1 MAQKDSSDSE
11 QPSRLISSA
20 QYLGLSTE
28 TIDLNSAIYEQLTES
43 GSFDLRGFQLS
54 SIGRLLNAVPTPV
67 LLIDSRFSIIF
78 ANESSRKLGGEV
90 FKIQSAPFSTLFTR
104 PADAAK
110 FQGLLQKLFSTR
122 KLQVG
127 EGLVE
132 MGTNRLW
139 CRMSFRSLR
148 VAQSRFVLLLIEDLT
163 LEKKQQLLTETHKET
178 MRQARDKFEK
188 LLHERTGQLKR
199 INEQLRQEVEERTKA
214 QRALEIGQESFSS
227 IVEKTLDGIA
237 VLDRQG
243 VILYCNPTTARFL
256 GRSPQSLIGERLSVS
271 PIPGRFTEMP
281 IFRHGG
287 DVGTAEMRVGR
298 TQWKGKAAYLA
309 ILSDIT
315 ERKRTEQEMLRAQKL
330 ESLELIA
337 GGLAHDFNN
346 LLTANVANI
355 SLAKI
360 RAEAGSPVRDALAK
374 AEKAASK
381 ARELTRQLL
390 TFAKGRASVKT
401 VTSLVLLIE
410 ECVALALSGSNIKCK
425 QRVADDLWTTE
436 IDPSQI
442 SMVFQNILIN
452 AQQAMPNGGTITVKA
467 ENVLVGAESELEGA
481 SATKPKYVR
490 VTVSD
495 TGSGIS
501 AENLSKIFDP
511 YFTTKSKGTGLG
523 LATSYAV
530 IKKHGGRIEVGSHVG
545 KGTTFQVYLP
555 ASDQGIAIPETLD
568 RPLIRGQGRIL
579 LMDDEEDIR
588 EVASSLLTLLGYQV
602 ETAGNGSQAL
612 EKYIAAMA
620 SKRPFTVVIMDL
632 TIPGGMGGEEAVKRL
647 LAIDPKAK
655 VIISS
660 GHIGKPIMS
669 DYKDYGF
676 AGAIAKPYNAAE
688 LGEALR
694 KAITGETNSQG

>member
-1 MAQKDSSDSE
+1 VAQKDSPDSE
-11 QPSRLISSA
+11 HPSRLISSA

-54 SIGRLLNAVPTPV
+54 SVGRLLNAVPTPV

-90 FKIQSAPFSTLFTR
+90 FKIESTPFSTLFTR

-188 LLHERTGQLKR
+188 LLQERTGQLKR

-237 VLDRQG
+237 VLDCHG
-243 VILYCNPTTARFL
+243 AILYCNPNAARFL
-256 GRSPQSLIGERLSVS
+256 GSTPQSLIGERLSVS
-271 PIPGRFTEMP
+271 AIPGRITEMP
-281 IFRHGG
+281 ILRQRG
-287 DVGTAEMRVGR
+287 DAGTAEMRVGR

-315 ERKRTEQEMLRAQKL
+315 ERKRTEQEMLRTQKL

-360 RAEAGSPVRDALAK
+360 RAEAGSPVRDALTK
-374 AEKAASK
+374 A
-381 ARELTRQLL
+381 
-390 TFAKGRASVKT
+390 GRASVKT
-401 VTSLVLLIE
+401 VTSLVLLLE

-425 QRVADDLWTTE
+425 QRFADELWTTE

-467 ENVLVGAESELEGA
+467 ENVIVGAESELEGA

-545 KGTTFQVYLP
+545 KGTTFHVYLP
-555 ASDQGIAIPETLD
+555 ASDQRITIPETSH
-568 RPLIRGQGRIL
+568 RSLIRGRGRIL

-588 EVASSLLTLLGYQV
+588 EVASSLMTLLGYQV
-602 ETAGNGSQAL
+602 ETAENGSQAI
-612 EKYIAAMA
+612 EKYRAAKA
-620 SKRPFTVVIMDL
+620 SQRPFTAVITDL
-632 TIPGGMGGEEAVKRL
+632 TIPGGMGGEEVVKRL
-647 LAIDPKAK
+647 LAVDPKAK

-669 DYKDYGF
+669 NYKDHGF
-676 AGAIAKPYNAAE
+676 AGAIAKPYNAVE

-694 KAITGETNSQG
+694 KAITGETNSQD

>member
-1 MAQKDSSDSE
+1 MAQKDSSNSE
-11 QPSRLISSA
+11 QPSHLMSSA
-20 QYLGLSTE
+20 HYLGLSTE
-28 TIDLNSAIYEQLTES
+28 TIDINSAIYQQLTES

-54 SIGRLLNAVPTPV
+54 SVGRLLNAVPTPV

-78 ANESSRKLGGEV
+78 ANESSRKLCGEIC
-90 FKIQSAPFSTLFTR
+90 KIQSTPFCALFTR

-110 FQGLLQKLFSTR
+110 FQGLLQKIFSTR

-132 MGTNRLW
+132 VGTNRLW

-148 VAQSRFVLLLIEDLT
+148 IAQSRFVLVLIEDLT

-178 MRQARDKFEK
+178 MRRAKDKFEK
-188 LLHERTGQLKR
+188 QLQERTSELKR
-199 INEQLRQEVEERTKA
+199 INERLQQEIEERTKA

-237 VLDRQG
+237 VLDCQG
-243 VILYCNPTTARFL
+243 VILYCNPTGARFL
-256 GRSPQSLIGERLSVS
+256 GRAAQSLIGERLSVS
-271 PIPGRFTEMP
+271 PIPGRIVEMA
-281 IFRHGG
+281 IFRQRG

-309 ILSDIT
+309 ILSDVT
-315 ERKRTEQEMLRAQKL
+315 ERKRTEQGLLRAQKL

-360 RAEAGSPVRDALAK
+360 RAEAGSPVRDALTK

-390 TFAKGRASVKT
+390 TFAKGRTSVKT
-401 VTSLVLLIE
+401 VTALRPLLE
-410 ECVALALSGSNIKCK
+410 ECVALALSGSNIKCQ
-425 QRVADDLWTTE
+425 QRYADDLWTTE
-436 IDPSQI
+436 IEPSQI

-467 ENVLVGAESELEGA
+467 KNVLVGAESGLEGM
-481 SATKPKYVR
+481 SGTKPKYVR

-495 TGSGIS
+495 SGSGIS

-530 IKKHGGRIEVGSHVG
+530 IKKHGGRIEVESRVG
-545 KGTTFQVYLP
+545 KGTNFHVYLP
-555 ASDQGIAIPETLD
+555 ASDQRIPIPGALE
-568 RPLIRGQGRIL
+568 RSLIRGEGRIL
-579 LMDDEEDIR
+579 LMDDVEAIR
-588 EVASSLLTLLGYQV
+588 EAASNLLTLLGYQV
-602 ETAGNGSQAL
+602 ETAENGSQAI
-612 EKYIAAMA
+612 EKYRAAIV
-620 SKRPFTVVIMDL
+620 SQRPFTAVIMDL
-632 TIPGGMGGEEAVKRL
+632 TIPGGMGGEEAVKRI
-647 LAIDPKAK
+647 LAVDPKAK

-669 DYKDYGF
+669 NYKDHGF
-676 AGAIAKPYNAAE
+676 AGVIAKPYNAVE

-694 KAITGETNSQG
+694 RAITGETNSQD

>member
-1 MAQKDSSDSE
+1 VAQKDSPDSE

-20 QYLGLSTE
+20 HYLGLSTE
-28 TIDLNSAIYEQLTES
+28 TIDLNSGIYEQLTES

-54 SIGRLLNAVPTPV
+54 SVGKLLNAVPTPV
-67 LLIDSRFSIIF
+67 LLVDSRFSIIF
-78 ANESSRKLGGEV
+78 ANQSSRKLGGEG
-90 FKIQSAPFSTLFTR
+90 FKTQSTPFCTLFTR

-110 FQGLLQKLFSTR
+110 FQGLLQKIFSTR

-132 MGTNRLW
+132 VGTNRLW

-148 VAQSRFVLLLIEDLT
+148 IAQSRFVLVLIEDLT
-163 LEKKQQLLTETHKET
+163 LEKKQQLLAETHKEF
-178 MRQARDKFEK
+178 MRRAKDKFEK
-188 LLHERTGQLKR
+188 LLQERTSQLKQS
-199 INEQLRQEVEERTKA
+199 NEQLRQEVEERTKA

-227 IVEKTLDGIA
+227 IVEKALDGIA
-237 VLDRQG
+237 VLDYQG
-243 VILYCNPTTARFL
+243 AILYCNSTAARFL
-256 GRSPQSLIGERLSVS
+256 GSTPRSLIGEHLSAS
-271 PIPGRFTEMP
+271 PTPGQITEMA
-281 IFRHGG
+281 IFSRRGH
-287 DVGTAEMRVGR
+287 VGTAEMRVGR
-298 TQWKGKAAYLA
+298 TQWEGKAAYLA
-309 ILSDIT
+309 ILSDVT
-315 ERKRTEQEMLRAQKL
+315 ERKRTEQELLRAQKL

-360 RAEAGSPVRDALAK
+360 RAEAGSPVRDALVK

-381 ARELTRQLL
+381 ARELTRQLM
-390 TFAKGRASVKT
+390 TFAKGSASARKIT
-401 VTSLVLLIE
+401 PLEPLLE
-410 ECVALALSGSNIKCK
+410 ECVALALSGSNVRCRK
-425 QRVADDLWTTE
+425 RFADDLWATK

-452 AQQAMPNGGTITVKA
+452 AQQAMPNGGTITLKA
-467 ENVLVGAESELEGA
+467 ENVLVGAESELEGV

-490 VTVSD
+490 VSVSD

-501 AENLSKIFDP
+501 TENLSKIFDP
-511 YFTTKSKGTGLG
+511 YFTTKSRGTGLG

-530 IKKHGGRIEVGSHVG
+530 IKKHGGRIEVESRVG
-545 KGTTFQVYLP
+545 KGTTFHVYLP
-555 ASDQGIAIPETLD
+555 ALDQRIAIPEALD
-568 RPLIRGQGRIL
+568 RPLIRGKGRIL

-588 EVASSLLTLLGYQV
+588 EVAGSLLTLLGYQV
-602 ETAGNGSQAL
+602 ETAENGSQAVR
-612 EKYIAAMA
+612 KYKAAVA
-620 SKRPFTVVIMDL
+620 SQRPFTAVIMDL
-632 TIPGGMGGEEAVKRL
+632 TIPGGMGGEEALKRL

-660 GHIGKPIMS
+660 GHVSKPIMS
-669 DYKDYGF
+669 NYKDHGF
-676 AGAIAKPYNAAE
+676 AGAMAKPYNAVE

-694 KAITGETNSQG
+694 RAITGETNSKD

>member
-1 MAQKDSSDSE
+1 MAQKDSYDSE
-11 QPSRLISSA
+11 QPLHLISSA
-20 QYLGLSTE
+20 HYLGLSTE
-28 TIDLNSAIYEQLTES
+28 TIDINSAIYEQLTES
-43 GSFDLRGFQLS
+43 GSFDLRRFQLS
-54 SIGRLLNAVPTPV
+54 SVGRLLNAVPTPV
-67 LLIDSRFSIIF
+67 LLIDSQFSIIF
-78 ANESSRKLGGEV
+78 ANECSRKVCGDIC
-90 FKIQSAPFSTLFTR
+90 KIQSTPFCALFTR

-132 MGTNRLW
+132 VGTNRLW

-148 VAQSRFVLLLIEDLT
+148 IAQSRFVLLLIEDLT
-163 LEKKQQLLTETHKET
+163 LEKKQQLLTEAHKET
-178 MRQARDKFEK
+178 MRQAKDKFEK
-188 LLHERTGQLKR
+188 QLQERTRELKR
-199 INEQLRQEVEERTKA
+199 INERLRQEVEERTKA

-237 VLDRQG
+237 VLDCQG
-243 VILYCNPTTARFL
+243 VILYCNSTAARFL
-256 GRSPQSLIGERLSVS
+256 GSPPQSLVGEHLSVS
-271 PIPGRFTEMP
+271 PIPGRITEMP
-281 IFRHGG
+281 IFRQRG

-309 ILSDIT
+309 ILSDVT
-315 ERKRTEQEMLRAQKL
+315 ERKRTEQELLRAQKL

-360 RAEAGSPVRDALAK
+360 RAEAGAPVRDALTK

-401 VTSLVLLIE
+401 VTSLMPLLE
-410 ECVALALSGSNIKCK
+410 ECVALALSGSKVKC
-425 QRVADDLWTTE
+425 QLRSADDLWTTE
-436 IDPSQI
+436 IEPSQI

-452 AQQAMPNGGTITVKA
+452 AQQAMPNGGTIMVKA
-467 ENVLVGAESELEGA
+467 ENVLVGAESGPEGVC
-481 SATKPKYVR
+481 ATKPKYVR
-490 VTVSD
+490 VTVTD

-501 AENLSKIFDP
+501 CENLSKIFDP

-530 IKKHGGRIEVGSHVG
+530 IKKHGGRIEVESRMG
-545 KGTTFQVYLP
+545 KGTTFHVYLP
-555 ASDQGIAIPETLD
+555 ASDRRIATPEALD
-568 RPLIRGQGRIL
+568 RPLIRGRGRIL

-588 EVASSLLTLLGYQV
+588 EVTSSLLTLLGYQV
-602 ETAGNGSQAL
+602 ETAENGSQAI
-612 EKYIAAMA
+612 EKYRVAMV
-620 SKRPFTVVIMDL
+620 SQRPFTAVIMDL
-632 TIPGGMGGEEAVKRL
+632 TIPGGMGGEEAVRRL
-647 LAIDPKAK
+647 LTVDPKAK

-660 GHIGKPIMS
+660 GHISVPVMS
-669 DYKDYGF
+669 NYKDHGF
-676 AGAIAKPYNAAE
+676 AGAIAKPYNAVE

-694 KAITGETNSQG
+694 KAILGEINYQD

>member
-1 MAQKDSSDSE
+1 VAQKDSSNSE
-11 QPSRLISSA
+11 QPSHLISSA
-20 QYLGLSTE
+20 HYLGLSTE
-28 TIDLNSAIYEQLTES
+28 TIDINSALYQQLTES

-54 SIGRLLNAVPTPV
+54 SVGRLLNALPTPV
-67 LLIDSRFSIIF
+67 LLIDSLFSIIF
-78 ANESSRKLGGEV
+78 ANESSRKLGEETC
-90 FKIQSAPFSTLFTR
+90 KIQSTPFCTLFAR

-110 FQGLLQKLFSTR
+110 FQGILEKLFSTR

-132 MGTNRLW
+132 VGTNRLW

-148 VAQSRFVLLLIEDLT
+148 VAQARFVLLLIEDLT
-163 LEKKQQLLTETHKET
+163 LEKKQQLLAETHKEA
-178 MRQARDKFEK
+178 MRRARDKFEK
-188 LLHERTGQLKR
+188 QLQESTSELERM
-199 INEQLRQEVEERTKA
+199 NERLRQEVEERTKA
-214 QRALEIGQESFSS
+214 QQALEIGQESFSS

-237 VLDRQG
+237 VLDCQG
-243 VILYCNPTTARFL
+243 AILYCNPTAARFL
-256 GRSPQSLIGERLSVS
+256 GSTPQSLIGECLSVS
-271 PIPGRFTEMP
+271 PTPGRITEMA
-281 IFRHGG
+281 IFRQRG

-315 ERKRTEQEMLRAQKL
+315 ERKRTEQELLRAQKL

-360 RAEAGSPVRDALAK
+360 RAEAGSPVRDALTK

-390 TFAKGRASVKT
+390 TFAKGRASVKK
-401 VTSLVLLIE
+401 VTSLMPLLE
-410 ECVALALSGSNIKCK
+410 ECVALALSGSNVKC
-425 QRVADDLWTTE
+425 QQNFADDLWPTE
-436 IDPSQI
+436 IEPSQI

-452 AQQAMPNGGTITVKA
+452 AQQAMHDGGTIIVKA
-467 ENVLVGAESELEGA
+467 ENVLVGAESGIEGV
-481 SATKPKYVR
+481 SGTKPRYVR

-495 TGSGIS
+495 RGSGIS

-530 IKKHGGRIEVGSHVG
+530 IKKHFGRIEVESRVG
-545 KGTTFQVYLP
+545 KGTTFHVYLP
-555 ASDQGIAIPETLD
+555 ASDQRIAIPETLD
-568 RPLIRGQGRIL
+568 RSPIRGEGRIL
-579 LMDDEEDIR
+579 LMDDQEDIR
-588 EVASSLLTLLGYQV
+588 EVASNLMTLLGYQV
-602 ETAGNGSQAL
+602 ETAENGSQAI
-612 EKYIAAMA
+612 EKYRAAIT
-620 SKRPFTVVIMDL
+620 SQRPFAVVIMDL
-632 TIPGGMGGEEAVKRL
+632 TIPGGMGGEEALKGL
-647 LAIDPKAK
+647 LAVDPRAK

-660 GHIGKPIMS
+660 GHTSKPIMS
-669 DYKDYGF
+669 NYKDHGF

-694 KAITGETNSQG
+694 KAITGETNSQD